1 MIHVRRH
8 PLDCLLSIYR
18 AHFAS
23 GGAGYSSSL
32 LDSARLLI
40 EQEAQMITHKSVKEL
55 SIHTIQYDQ
64 LVVSPELHIRSLIDW
79 LDWDW
84 SNDYLAPEKK
94 AMPSS
99 TASFVQIR
107 RPINDR
113 SLGVWRHYA
122 DLLEAPR
129 KLLIDSDLFSDFSF
143 NV

>member
-1 MIHVRRH
+1 
-8 PLDCLLSIYR
+8 
-18 AHFAS
+18 
-23 GGAGYSSSL
+23 
-32 LDSARLLI
+32 
-40 EQEAQMITHKSVKEL
+40 MITHKSVKEL

-64 LVVSPELHIRSLIDW
+64 LVVSPELHIRNLIDW

-129 KLLIDSDLFSDFSF
+129 KLLIDSDLFTDFSF